1 MTGPTAPTTMTNRTS
16 LAFLGDVMLG
26 RGVSRA
32 FREKPPEYFFG
43 DVLPIL
49 RGSDAVLA
57 NLEAPITTSDERWK
71 RTWKLFHFRADPDT
85 TRILTCGNIR
95 FVCLANNHMMDYGAS
110 GVRDT
115 LDHLNRVGIAH
126 AGAGRSAAEA
136 AAPTM
141 LDLPGLKVGLMA
153 ATDNMPEFAA
163 GPESAGTNHLRF
175 GARSAGLDWVE
186 RSVAA
191 LRAQGAGLIV
201 LSLHWG
207 PNMRLRPNRKFR
219 AFARGAIERGVD
231 VIHGHSAHVFHGIE
245 RYRRGVIIYDAGNF
259 IDDYWK
265 FPFRQTFWS
274 FVFSLDLQDGTPAR
288 MRLTPV
294 HVHTSP
300 LGLATGEVKFAIKQR
315 MTKLC
320 APFGTPVIDTGDG
333 LEIPLEP

>member
-1 MTGPTAPTTMTNRTS
+1 MTGPTAPTIMTNRIS

-32 FREKPPEYFFG
+32 LREKEPEYFFG
-43 DVLPIL
+43 NVLPIL

-71 RTWKLFHFRADPDT
+71 RTWKVFHFRADPDAI
-85 TRILTCGNIR
+85 RILKCGNVR
-95 FVCLANNHMMDYGAS
+95 FVCLANNHMMDFGAR
-110 GVRDT
+110 GVHDT
-115 LDHLNRVGIAH
+115 LDHLDQAGIAR
-126 AGAGRSAAEA
+126 AGAGRNAAEA
-136 AAPTM
+136 TAPTI
-141 LDLPGLKVGLMA
+141 LNLPGLKVGIMA

-163 GPESAGTNHLRF
+163 GPESAGTNHIRF
-175 GARSAGLDWVE
+175 GGRSPGLDWVE
-186 RSVAA
+186 RSVAE
-191 LRAQGAGLIV
+191 LRAQGVGLVV

-245 RYRRGVIIYDAGNF
+245 RYRRGVIIYDVGNF

-265 FPFRQTFWS
+265 FPFRHTFWS
-274 FVFSLDLQDGTPAR
+274 FVFSLDVENGTPAR

-294 HVHTSP
+294 HVHASP
-300 LGLATGEVKFAIKQR
+300 LGLATGKVKVAIKQR
-315 MTKLC
+315 MKKLC